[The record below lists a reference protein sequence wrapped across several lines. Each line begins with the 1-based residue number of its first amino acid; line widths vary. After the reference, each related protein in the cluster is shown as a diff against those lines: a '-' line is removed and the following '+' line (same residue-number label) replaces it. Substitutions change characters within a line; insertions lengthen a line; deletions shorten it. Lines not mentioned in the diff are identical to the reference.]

1 MIELHILISMWLKE
15 NHHKQVVVSYGT
27 YYNHNVYIIVDD
39 RIHTLQI
46 GYTSAVIMD
55 NGVYSAKG
63 AAINNQGNINCN
75 AQFVP
80 SSYVSASD
88 PDFFKKLTFIMEVVD
103 PSSELAWV

>member
-15 NHHKQVVVSYGT
+15 NHHKQVVIPYDGHNDIHIITDTRVSIGLG
-27 YYNHNVYIIVDD
+27 YISV
-39 RIHTLQI
+39 
-46 GYTSAVIMD
+46 VIMD